1 MAFILTRIA
10 VDDYEDWK
18 RAFDSDPHGVRA
30 NAKGHRIGRGVDE
43 TDAVFIQVEFD
54 SADDARA
61 ARQRLVD
68 SGVLERIDVKAG
80 PTVAEMAEAVD
91 YAREPVAG

>member
-18 RAFDSDPHGVRA
+18 RTFDSDPHGVRA
-30 NAKGHRIGRGVDE
+30 NAKGHRIVRGVDE
-43 TDAVFIQVEFD
+43 QDAVFIQVEFE

-61 ARQRLVD
+61 ARQRLLD
-68 SGVLERIDVKAG
+68 AGLLERVDVKAG
-80 PTVAEMAEAVD
+80 RTVAELAESVD
-91 YAREPVAG
+91 YARQPVAG